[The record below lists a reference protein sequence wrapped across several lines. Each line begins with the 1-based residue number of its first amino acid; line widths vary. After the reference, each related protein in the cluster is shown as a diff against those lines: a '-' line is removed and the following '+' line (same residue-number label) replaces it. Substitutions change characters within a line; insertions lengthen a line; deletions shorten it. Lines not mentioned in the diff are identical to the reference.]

1 MGVKDALID
10 IGGDIKATSY
20 GHAWIVGIRNPFKK
34 DDIISKVNIKNQTIA
49 TSGNYE
55 RLHVFS
61 PKDLRPLDVTS
72 ATIIA
77 REAIDADALATM
89 TLLIGPDVVELVSE
103 LSDVKALLV
112 MKDGKLIR
120 SSGFRDYEV

>member
-1 MGVKDALID
+1 M
-10 IGGDIKATSY
+10 
-20 GHAWIVGIRNPFKK
+20 
-34 DDIISKVNIKNQTIA
+34 
-49 TSGNYE
+49 
-55 RLHVFS
+55 
-61 PKDLRPLDVTS
+61 TS